1 MSRNEIMTSLFLNY
15 NGILV
20 MAFEQM
26 NQFMDN
32 DELQAMNRFFN

>member
-15 NGILV
+15 NGIQV